1 MWGVDAACCQITLST
16 CSCYDCNLTDIVCF
30 SFKQDFKSL
39 HPDDQENL
47 QAIIEKDALTR
58 CVYSNSSTGLKLKT
72 LPRFVKSIIETPA
85 TA

>member
-58 CVYSNSSTGLKLKT
+58 CVNSNSSTGLKLR
-72 LPRFVKSIIETPA
+72 LSRGLLSP
-85 TA
+85 